1 MENGGR
7 IDGEWRMEKGER
19 RKVGRRKNI
28 HFLAFFPSSVPPFL
42 PSSFLPLFSLKRNK
56 KMSIQKTISPIDG
69 SVYVERTLADAVAVE
84 NALNAAVNAQK
95 SWRKTSLAERAAICQ
110 KAVEYFLDNA
120 DQIGLELTWQMG
132 RPIRYTANEIRKGFQ
147 ERAKYMISVAE
158 TALADVEVEQIQGF
172 QRFIR
177 RDPLGVVFVV
187 APWNYPYL
195 TSVNSV
201 IPAIMAG
208 NAVILKHAQQTP
220 LCAERY
226 AAAFEYAGLPE
237 GVFQYLHLNHDQVA
251 AVISDSRIDYVA
263 FTGSVEGGHA
273 VQKAINERFIVG
285 GLELGGKDPAYVR
298 ADANL
303 AEAVEN
309 LVDGSFFNSGQ
320 SCCGIERIYVHQD
333 IYDAFV
339 DEFVKLTNTYMLG
352 DPTDQDTTLG
362 PMVRT
367 SAADFA
373 QKQIDEA
380 VRQGAKQLIDTQLF
394 FAHQSG
400 TPYFAPQV
408 LVNVDHSMRIMTE
421 ETFAPVV
428 GIMPVSSDEEAVK
441 LMNDSQYG
449 LTASIWT
456 SDVDAALAIG
466 EQVETGTWFM
476 NRCDYLDPALAW
488 TGVKNSGRGCTL
500 SRIGY
505 EALTRPKSFHLK
517 LNN

>member
-1 MENGGR
+1 M
-7 IDGEWRMEKGER
+7 
-19 RKVGRRKNI
+19 
-28 HFLAFFPSSVPPFL
+28 P
-42 PSSFLPLFSLKRNK
+42 
-56 KMSIQKTISPIDG
+56 IQKTISPIDG
-69 SVYVERTLADAVAVE
+69 SVYVERTLAEPQEVETALAKAVA
-84 NALNAAVNAQK
+84 AQK
-95 SWRKTSLAERAAICQ
+95 EWRKTSLDEREAICR
-110 KAVEYFLDNA
+110 KAVEYFLNNA
-120 DQIGLELTWQMG
+120 DEIGLELTWQMG

-147 ERAKYMISVAE
+147 ERANYMISIAPK
-158 TALADVEVEQIQGF
+158 ALADVEVEEISGF
-172 QRFIR
+172 KRFIR

-195 TSVNSV
+195 TSVNSI

-237 GVFQYLHLNHDQVA
+237 GVFQYLHLNHEQVA
-251 AVISDSRIDYVA
+251 RVIVDTRVDYVA

-273 VQKAINERFIVG
+273 VQKAINERFIIG

-298 ADANL
+298 ADADL
-303 AEAVEN
+303 ADAVEN

-320 SCCGIERIYVHQD
+320 SCCGIERIYVHKD
-333 IYDAFV
+333 VYDQFV
-339 DEFVKLTNTYMLG
+339 TDFAALTKTYTLG
-352 DPTDQDTTLG
+352 DPTNTGTTLG

-367 SAADFA
+367 AAAEFA
-373 QKQIDEA
+373 QKQINEA
-380 VRQGAKQLIDTQLF
+380 ISQGATALIDPELF
-394 FAHQSG
+394 PAHQSG

-408 LVNVDHSMRIMTE
+408 LVNVNHNMNVMTE

-428 GIMPVSSDEEAVK
+428 GIMPVESDEEAIR

-456 SDVDAALAIG
+456 SDVEAALAIG

-500 SRIGY
+500 STVGY

-517 LNN
+517 INA